1 MAVARKH
8 QDRQKSEQTGNTY
21 KRILNDMTNTYAKG
35 IARRLN
41 IEPSQ
46 VKTDVAQRW
55 ARSWIS
61 AFVDVSKLDER
72 PILNLVFSTVE
83 NMRTR
88 IQTRRAQIR
97 KFIGNRRNTTSD
109 EESYIVDEFEE
120 FEEEAGAEYEEE

>member
-1 MAVARKH
+1 MVVARKH

-21 KRILNDMTNTYAKG
+21 KRILNDMTNTYARG

-41 IEPSQ
+41 IEPTQ

-97 KFIGNRRNTTSD
+97 KFIGSRRHTTSD

>member
-1 MAVARKH
+1 
-8 QDRQKSEQTGNTY
+8 
-21 KRILNDMTNTYAKG
+21 MTNTYAKG

-41 IEPSQ
+41 IEPTQ

-97 KFIGNRRNTTSD
+97 QFIGSRRHTTSD

-120 FEEEAGAEYEEE
+120 VEEEAGAEYEEE